1 MLNRLITS
9 NVIART
15 CRGWH
20 VQPHRTQTSKV
31 SVATK
36 SYDPERARRLFD
48 GLVSGDRASLA
59 QSITLIESTAEH
71 NRLEAQELLQ
81 LVLQENK
88 RRRSTDNQ
96 LGSFRMGLTGPPG
109 AGKSTF
115 IETFG
120 KFLTASGHRVAVLTV
135 DPSSA
140 TTGGSLLGDK
150 TRMPELTRDPC
161 AYIRP
166 SPNRGHTGGVTRT
179 TGDTVQLCEC
189 AGYDVILVE
198 TVGVGQSEYI
208 VADMVDLFLLLI
220 PPGGGDELQGV
231 KRGIVE
237 MADLIGVTKADGDH
251 LAECRCMAAEYVS
264 ALKFMRPRSRLWRP
278 KVMQLSAKSKLG
290 IAELWDTVREYREAL
305 GASGELEER
314 RRHQRVRWLWTY
326 VNAEMERRF
335 RTDPDVAA
343 CTAALE
349 DAVVRESIT
358 PGQACDKLI
367 EEFFGRGRARA

>member
-1 MLNRLITS
+1 MFRLRQS
-9 NVIART
+9 R
-15 CRGWH
+15 
-20 VQPHRTQTSKV
+20 PS
-31 SVATK
+31 SV
-36 SYDPERARRLFD
+36 R
-48 GLVSGDRASLA
+48 
-59 QSITLIESTAEH
+59 
-71 NRLEAQELLQ
+71 
-81 LVLQENK
+81 
-88 RRRSTDNQ
+88 
-96 LGSFRMGLTGPPG
+96 GLTGPPG

-251 LAECRCMAAEYVS
+251 LPECRRMAAEYVS

-290 IAELWDTVREYREAL
+290 IAELWDTVREYQEAL